1 MSFQLYLNIKASFF
15 SLFFRGQRMTLYSTN
30 WDIFILRISFHLGYL
45 GRQLSFSF
53 SLVQQGTQ
61 EQNEI
66 SLSSAI
72 FYTHDK
78 CFLWC
83 E

>member
-1 MSFQLYLNIKASFF
+1 MSFQLYLNIKARFF
-15 SLFFRGQRMTLYSTN
+15 IILQGSAHASLYSTN
-30 WDIFILRISFHLGYL
+30 WDIFILKLSFHLGYL
-45 GRQLSFSF
+45 GRQLSFSS
-53 SLVQQGTQ
+53 SLVQQGIQ
-61 EQNEI
+61 EQSEI